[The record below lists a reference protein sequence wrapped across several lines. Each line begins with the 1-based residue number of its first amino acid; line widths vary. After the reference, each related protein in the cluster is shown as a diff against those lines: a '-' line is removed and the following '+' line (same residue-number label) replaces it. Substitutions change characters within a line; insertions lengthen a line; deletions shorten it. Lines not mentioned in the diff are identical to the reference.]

1 MSSAIIV
8 LGSIHMD
15 LVVQAPRFPQA
26 GESVVGGE
34 FHTYPGGKGANRAV
48 AAARLGAQVGLLGC
62 LGDDGW
68 GAELRAVLASEG
80 VDVTHV
86 VTRKNEPTGASLITV
101 VPGGQTSTLSAPGAN
116 RTLAAEDV
124 QQAVEALSSARV
136 LVLHLGLPEAL
147 MIQALQLAR
156 KGGAQVL
163 LHAVPAG
170 DVSSELL
177 AQVDVLVIQ
186 ERSARALA
194 GAEDD
199 VSPSGLARRLDALG
213 PGRVVITRGERG
225 ALMFDGER
233 VLEQGPFAV
242 EAVDST
248 ATGAAF
254 AGALAVALSEEAR
267 GESALRF
274 ACAAG
279 ALAAAKPGALPSLP
293 TRDEVNALLE

>member
-163 LHAVPAG
+163 FRP
-170 DVSSELL
+170 
-177 AQVDVLVIQ
+177 
-186 ERSARALA
+186 ALA
-194 GAEDD
+194 TIHICRVEQRDAGVDCCMDDGLGA
-199 VSPSGLARRLDALG
+199 VCIQLCAKIIA
-213 PGRVVITRGERG
+213 
-225 ALMFDGER
+225 A
-233 VLEQGPFAV
+233 
-242 EAVDST
+242 T
-248 ATGAAF
+248 ADPRYA
-254 AGALAVALSEEAR
+254 
-267 GESALRF
+267 
-274 ACAAG
+274 
-279 ALAAAKPGALPSLP
+279 
-293 TRDEVNALLE
+293 